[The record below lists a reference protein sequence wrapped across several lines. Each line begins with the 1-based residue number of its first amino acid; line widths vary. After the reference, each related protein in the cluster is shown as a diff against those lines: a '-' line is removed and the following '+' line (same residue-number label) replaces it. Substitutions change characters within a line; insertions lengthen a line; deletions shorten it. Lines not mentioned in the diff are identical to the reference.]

1 MVFLVF
7 EFEYVNHFY
16 VFQSVNRL
24 LSSLHATITTHGT
37 GEILCDTVWCI
48 AYLIDHATV
57 DGERVGFCLEHFNHI
72 TIFCQIDLLFAQPG
86 LVGCIVAL
94 LKSDSIRAL
103 TGALRTVGNII
114 TGTDEQ
120 TTAILDFGV
129 LEDLVGAY
137 SIQFFVSMYP
147 LYFFRTFW

>member
-1 MVFLVF
+1 M
-7 EFEYVNHFY
+7 YVQNGTGFNNK
-16 VFQSVNRL
+16 VIFQCVSRL
-24 LSSLHATITTHGT
+24 LSSLHTTITVFGT
-37 GEILCDTVWCI
+37 GEILCDAVWCV

-57 DGERVGFCLEHFNHI
+57 EGERVSTRTPFFLSKFTNF
-72 TIFCQIDLLFAQPG
+72 TQIDLLFAQPA
-86 LVGCIVAL
+86 LVVNIVAL

-129 LEDLVGAY
+129 LEDLVG
-137 SIQFFVSMYP
+137 SVQ
-147 LYFFRTFW
+147 